1 MCLQCAGRHGT
12 GRLLSGR
19 PFRTAPADAE
29 KWGEFL
35 DGKLK
40 NQQFYSRIRK
50 LTHLSSFQIILIGFA
65 AVIFIGALILMLPI
79 SSRSRVVT
87 PFLDAL
93 FTSTSATCVTGL
105 IVHDTQQYWSLFG
118 QAVIL
123 VLIQIGGRFRH
134 TGLSLRT
141 AHLSDAA
148 ERAA

>member
-35 DGKLK
+35 DRKLK

-79 SSRSRVVT
+79 SSRSREVT

-123 VLIQIGGRFRH
+123 VLIQIGGLGVV
-134 TGLSLRT
+134 TVSSL
-141 AHLSDAA
+141 
-148 ERAA
+148 